1 VTGLSLA
8 FLVLVLAN
16 YGARAAEKSYRLG
29 DLEPTAA
36 SAEIT
41 RNTIVP
47 ELAKLG
53 FQEGANLVIDE
64 RVGDAMAMPGLAED
78 VILSRPDAIIRSV
91 AMRSV
96 PRIRPARRFQSS
108 RSVPTRSC

>member
-1 VTGLSLA
+1 VTRLSLA

-29 DLEPTAA
+29 DLEPSAA

-41 RNTIVP
+41 RNTTVP

-53 FQEGANLVIDE
+53 FQEGTNLVIDE
-64 RVGDAMAMPGLAED
+64 RVGDATAHYQFAVNLKTANALGLTIPPSILARADE
-78 VILSRPDAIIRSV
+78 VIE
-91 AMRSV
+91 
-96 PRIRPARRFQSS
+96 
-108 RSVPTRSC
+108 